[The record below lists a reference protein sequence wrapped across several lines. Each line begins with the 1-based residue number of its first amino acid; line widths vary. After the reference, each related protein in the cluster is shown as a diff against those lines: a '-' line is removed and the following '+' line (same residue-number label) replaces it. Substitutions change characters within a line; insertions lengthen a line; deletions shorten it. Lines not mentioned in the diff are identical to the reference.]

1 MPGRAG
7 EQIDHQDAHHD
18 QPRAEH
24 GRHVEG
30 LTVED
35 PARQGD
41 QDDADPRPDRIG
53 DADRGRPQGEGQA
66 IERQPVAVM
75 TTSDGPSCV
84 NPSAAFKA
92 GVAITSQ
99 RMAASR

>member
-53 DADRGRPQGEGQA
+53 DADRDRPQGEGQA
-66 IERQPVAVM
+66 IERQPVDVM
-75 TTSDGPSCV
+75 TTSDGRNGDCSSEYSNYLHV
-84 NPSAAFKA
+84 YTDN
-92 GVAITSQ
+92 IE
-99 RMAASR
+99 